1 MLLIN
6 EHYPRPCCAQYVHQM
21 SEQRRPQNSE
31 KKQIAGGRASFK
43 SLPRD
48 LPYGL
53 IISAAATL
61 TVFGILIALLDGW
74 AS

>member
-1 MLLIN
+1 MTVSRAVCSPN
-6 EHYPRPCCAQYVHQM
+6 VRAEAPK
-21 SEQRRPQNSE
+21 NSE

-43 SLPRD
+43 SLSRD

-61 TVFGILIALLDGW
+61 TVFGVLIALLDGW

>member
-1 MLLIN
+1 
-6 EHYPRPCCAQYVHQM
+6 M

-43 SLPRD
+43 NLPRD
-48 LPYGL
+48 LPYGV

-74 AS
+74 AP

>member
-1 MLLIN
+1 
-6 EHYPRPCCAQYVHQM
+6 M

-31 KKQIAGGRASFK
+31 KEQTAIGRAAFK

-61 TVFGILIALLDGW
+61 TVFGVLIALLDGW

>member
-1 MLLIN
+1 
-6 EHYPRPCCAQYVHQM
+6 M
-21 SEQRRPQNSE
+21 SEQRRPEISE
-31 KKQIAGGRASFK
+31 KKQTAVGRAAFE

-74 AS
+74 AP

>member
-1 MLLIN
+1 
-6 EHYPRPCCAQYVHQM
+6 M
-21 SEQRRPQNSE
+21 SAQRRPQNSE
-31 KKQIAGGRASFK
+31 KKQAAIGRAAFK
-43 SLPRD
+43 SLARD

-74 AS
+74 ISLLDGWEP